1 MHFGVFL
8 MCFLMF
14 LGVQKDKRHLPL
26 RHLKPRRIFLHSGR
40 KSPGRLRSLRRAFRL
55 ETPGENSVDRG
66 RGRDQNLKKNT
77 MDFFLRR
84 VRFFLLLLL
93 FRSFRKPQKAQ
104 KPLKSLLEFSFVT
117 FSLSPSPYVARM
129 HTMHVS
135 RCHKMSHGMHRV
147 TFASHSGTAAWP
159 LGHQRRDQV
168 TPWHCSSKARN
179 CKELRTTNKFQV
191 HTSWPCVSHGVA
203 ISSWKFPLVFFSR
216 KNISLLWLDLTLP
229 LTWLIN
235 VDNMEQVEEI
245 QVGNKALKFSSGKIE
260 KPRWSQAS

>member
-1 MHFGVFL
+1 
-8 MCFLMF
+8 MF

-26 RHLKPRRIFLHSGR
+26 RAPEASRDFPALGEKIPGQTAVAEAHLPPGDAWRKRRWPRPRPWS
-40 KSPGRLRSLRRAFRL
+40 KS
-55 ETPGENSVDRG
+55 
-66 RGRDQNLKKNT
+66 QKKH
-77 MDFFLRR
+77 DGFFLRR

-93 FRSFRKPQKAQ
+93 FRSFRKPQK
-104 KPLKSLLEFSFVT
+104 PSKSLLEFSFVT